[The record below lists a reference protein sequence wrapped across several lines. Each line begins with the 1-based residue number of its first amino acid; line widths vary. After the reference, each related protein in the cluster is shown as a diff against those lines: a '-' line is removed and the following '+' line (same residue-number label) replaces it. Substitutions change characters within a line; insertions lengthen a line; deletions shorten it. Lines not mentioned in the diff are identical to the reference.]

1 MFTDPSEGSPMPL
14 SLIKVLSLEVI
25 LSFHSFITRFMTL
38 TCHLLGGSKMWVA
51 LL

>member
-1 MFTDPSEGSPMPL
+1 MFTDPIRGKSYALKSDK
-14 SLIKVLSLEVI
+14 SLSLEVI

-38 TCHLLGGSKMWVA
+38 TCHLLGGSEMWVA